1 MAQEFSSKTVSPIII
16 AEFFFDSGT
25 LRMWTGYGDLEWKG
39 ETYTGGGSFI
49 GISAIDETQ
58 DTEAK
63 GIYCSLNGIPSE
75 LIALTLLERSR
86 GRKMRLY
93 LASVTTERFVATET
107 DGIVMTESDGGR
119 VLLESNLVD
128 EPYRIFQGLMD
139 TIDFS
144 DNGES
149 ANIRISVEN
158 ILIIGQ
164 RTKIERYTTEDQKKR
179 FPDDKSMDLINNL
192 MDKELVW

>member
-1 MAQEFSSKTVSPIII
+1 MAAEFASKTVSPIIL

-25 LRMWTGYGDLEWKG
+25 LRMWTGHGDLEWKG
-39 ETYTGGGSFI
+39 QVFTGGGAFI

-93 LASVTTERFVATET
+93 VASVTTERFVATES
-107 DGIVMTESDGGR
+107 DGIVMTESDAGR
-119 VLLESNLVD
+119 IILENNLVD
-128 EPYRIFQGLMD
+128 EPYRIFQGIMD
-139 TIDFS
+139 TIDFTDS
-144 DNGES
+144 GS
-149 ANIRISVEN
+149 TANIRISVEN
-158 ILIIGQ
+158 VLIIGQ

-192 MDKELVW
+192 QDKAITW